1 MNIESGRETLQFPEP
16 ATQKMIAFEVL
27 DLRWLM
33 KTKMSACSDRLAL
46 KDYIDLEVRAFC
58 SDSLLF
64 ATAIV

>member
-16 ATQKMIAFEVL
+16 ATRKMIAFEVL

-33 KTKMSACSDRLAL
+33 KTKMSACSERLAL
-46 KDYIDLEVRAFC
+46 KDYIDLEVCAFC
-58 SDSLLF
+58 SDSILF